1 MNDTDK
7 ENEATTGKCAE
18 CGGETPARDTHQC
31 AACHVTLCESCVE
44 TCHDCGVGLC
54 HGCYEECQ
62 CAETLCH
69 DCALP
74 CSACGR
80 MLLCSDCAV
89 RCDVCDDPLCSDCEY
104 RCEDCDCAL
113 CYECVYD
120 LDGDYAYCSDCWNS
134 RRQEP
139 YYVDSPC
146 WLKMQ
151 EHKHMLT
158 IGLEIEINGA
168 HGQSRLKESPL
179 IAGWCTDL
187 SLDDEGREYQTRI
200 LTREDFDA
208 IYGLVRGIHTES
220 REPDKA
226 GGHMHL
232 RRTSRQTPS
241 RWYWALKGLS
251 DQQARN
257 LNMRHTSN
265 NRWCELIHGDYD
277 GKHTAVNGCHE
288 NTIELRTFARWDET
302 TAHRLIPALEWA
314 SHMWRHF
321 ESHDLYQLKTAD
333 IMRES
338 ARSAYPLEDQTT
350 RRQGGG
356 GTRHAPSTPY
366 RRNGKT
372 RANHGRRATG
382 SPAPPRP
389 PRPEPGRTPPPA
401 GGDGGWGGPERPPV
415 PGLQPPPRHGPSDVP
430 TLPIRRTGERLME
443 RPRDGRVRGRG
454 TITRAATTRRNHRR
468 AAWGPRRPARRRPP
482 AAARTTPS
490 AREAH
495 NPGRAPPNRN
505 RRRTS
510 RA

>member
-1 MNDTDK
+1 MNDNDK

-54 HGCYEECQ
+54 HGCCEECQ

-80 MLLCSDCAV
+80 MLLCSDC
-89 RCDVCDDPLCSDCEY
+89 
-104 RCEDCDCAL
+104 
-113 CYECVYD
+113 
-120 LDGDYAYCSDCWNS
+120 WNS

-139 YYVDSPC
+139 YYADSPC

-338 ARSAYPLEDQTT
+338 ARSAYATPQTT
-350 RRQGGG
+350 
-356 GTRHAPSTPY
+356 
-366 RRNGKT
+366 
-372 RANHGRRATG
+372 
-382 SPAPPRP
+382 PAM
-389 PRPEPGRTPPPA
+389 
-401 GGDGGWGGPERPPV
+401 
-415 PGLQPPPRHGPSDVP
+415 
-430 TLPIRRTGERLME
+430 RL
-443 RPRDGRVRGRG
+443 
-454 TITRAATTRRNHRR
+454 
-468 AAWGPRRPARRRPP
+468 
-482 AAARTTPS
+482 AARK
-490 AREAH
+490 ED
-495 NPGRAPPNRN
+495 
-505 RRRTS
+505 
-510 RA
+510 

>member
-1 MNDTDK
+1 MNDNDK

-80 MLLCSDCAV
+80 ML
-89 RCDVCDDPLCSDCEY
+89 LCSDCEY

-356 GTRHAPSTPY
+356 GGTRHAPSTPY

-389 PRPEPGRTPPPA
+389 PRPEPGRTPPPRRRGRRMGRA
-401 GGDGGWGGPERPPV
+401 GTSAGPRLATAAATRPV
-415 PGLQPPPRHGPSDVP
+415 GRSDPPHPKN
-430 TLPIRRTGERLME
+430 RRTT
-443 RPRDGRVRGRG
+443 DGK
-454 TITRAATTRRNHRR
+454 TTRRPRPRTRDDHTSRDD
-468 AAWGPRRPARRRPP
+468 AAESSASSVGSAPSGAE
-482 AAARTTPS
+482 AAA
-490 AREAH
+490 
-495 NPGRAPPNRN
+495 GRGSNDAIGEGS
-505 RRRTS
+505 T
-510 RA
+510 

>member
-1 MNDTDK
+1 MNDNDK

-139 YYVDSPC
+139 YYADSPC

-187 SLDDEGREYQTRI
+187 SLDDEGRESSP
-200 LTREDFDA
+200 A
-208 IYGLVRGIHTES
+208 
-220 REPDKA
+220 
-226 GGHMHL
+226 
-232 RRTSRQTPS
+232 RTSTPS
-241 RWYWALKGLS
+241 TDSCA
-251 DQQARN
+251 
-257 LNMRHTSN
+257 
-265 NRWCELIHGDYD
+265 E
-277 GKHTAVNGCHE
+277 
-288 NTIELRTFARWDET
+288 
-302 TAHRLIPALEWA
+302 
-314 SHMWRHF
+314 
-321 ESHDLYQLKTAD
+321 
-333 IMRES
+333 
-338 ARSAYPLEDQTT
+338 
-350 RRQGGG
+350 
-356 GTRHAPSTPY
+356 STP
-366 RRNGKT
+366 NQGNPT
-372 RANHGRRATG
+372 RL
-382 SPAPPRP
+382 
-389 PRPEPGRTPPPA
+389 A
-401 GGDGGWGGPERPPV
+401 G
-415 PGLQPPPRHGPSDVP
+415 
-430 TLPIRRTGERLME
+430 TCTCAA
-443 RPRDGRVRGRG
+443 
-454 TITRAATTRRNHRR
+454 RAA
-468 AAWGPRRPARRRPP
+468 RPP
-482 AAARTTPS
+482 AAGT
-490 AREAH
+490 
-495 NPGRAPPNRN
+495 GRSRDCP
-505 RRRTS
+505 TS
-510 RA
+510 RHATSTCATPPTTDGAS

>member
-1 MNDTDK
+1 MNDNDK

-31 AACHVTLCESCVE
+31 AVCHVTLCESCVE

-80 MLLCSDCAV
+80 ML
-89 RCDVCDDPLCSDCEY
+89 LCSDCEY

-350 RRQGGG
+350 RRQGAEERDTHPPPPTA
-356 GTRHAPSTPY
+356 GTEKHERTTAGEP
-366 RRNGKT
+366 
-372 RANHGRRATG
+372 
-382 SPAPPRP
+382 PAPPHPHVRHARNPAGLRP
-389 PRPEPGRTPPPA
+389 PQAGTEDGEGRNVRRSPA
-401 GGDGGWGGPERPPV
+401 C
-415 PGLQPPPRHGPSDVP
+415 
-430 TLPIRRTGERLME
+430 
-443 RPRDGRVRGRG
+443 
-454 TITRAATTRRNHRR
+454 
-468 AAWGPRRPARRRPP
+468 
-482 AAARTTPS
+482 
-490 AREAH
+490 
-495 NPGRAPPNRN
+495 N
-505 RRRTS
+505 RRRDTARRTFRPS
-510 RA
+510 PSEEQAND

>member
-1 MNDTDK
+1 MNDNDK

-18 CGGETPARDTHQC
+18 CRGETPARDTHQC

-44 TCHDCGVGLC
+44 TCHDC
-54 HGCYEECQ
+54 
-62 CAETLCH
+62 
-69 DCALP
+69 ALP

-89 RCDVCDDPLCSDCEY
+89 RCDVCDCALCYECEY

-120 LDGDYAYCSDCWNS
+120 FADDYAYCSDCWNS

-139 YYVDSPC
+139 YYADSPC

-265 NRWCELIHGDYD
+265 NRRCELIHGDYD

-338 ARSAYPLEDQTT
+338 ARSAYQT
-350 RRQGGG
+350 
-356 GTRHAPSTPY
+356 P
-366 RRNGKT
+366 
-372 RANHGRRATG
+372 
-382 SPAPPRP
+382 
-389 PRPEPGRTPPPA
+389 
-401 GGDGGWGGPERPPV
+401 
-415 PGLQPPPRHGPSDVP
+415 
-430 TLPIRRTGERLME
+430 
-443 RPRDGRVRGRG
+443 
-454 TITRAATTRRNHRR
+454 
-468 AAWGPRRPARRRPP
+468 
-482 AAARTTPS
+482 RTTPAMRLS
-490 AREAH
+490 ARKEA
-495 NPGRAPPNRN
+495 
-505 RRRTS
+505 
-510 RA
+510 

>member
-1 MNDTDK
+1 
-7 ENEATTGKCAE
+7 
-18 CGGETPARDTHQC
+18 
-31 AACHVTLCESCVE
+31 
-44 TCHDCGVGLC
+44 
-54 HGCYEECQ
+54 
-62 CAETLCH
+62 
-69 DCALP
+69 
-74 CSACGR
+74 

-120 LDGDYAYCSDCWNS
+120 FADDYAYCSDCWNS

-139 YYVDSPC
+139 YYADSPC

-151 EHKHMLT
+151 EHKHMAHHRARNRNQRRARPEPT
-158 IGLEIEINGA
+158 QGKPAHRGLVHRFEPRRRG
-168 HGQSRLKESPL
+168 
-179 IAGWCTDL
+179 
-187 SLDDEGREYQTRI
+187 TRI

-265 NRWCELIHGDYD
+265 NRWCELTHGDYD

-338 ARSAYPLEDQTT
+338 ARSAYQT
-350 RRQGGG
+350 
-356 GTRHAPSTPY
+356 P
-366 RRNGKT
+366 
-372 RANHGRRATG
+372 
-382 SPAPPRP
+382 
-389 PRPEPGRTPPPA
+389 
-401 GGDGGWGGPERPPV
+401 
-415 PGLQPPPRHGPSDVP
+415 
-430 TLPIRRTGERLME
+430 
-443 RPRDGRVRGRG
+443 
-454 TITRAATTRRNHRR
+454 
-468 AAWGPRRPARRRPP
+468 
-482 AAARTTPS
+482 RTTPAMRLS
-490 AREAH
+490 ARKEA
-495 NPGRAPPNRN
+495 
-505 RRRTS
+505 
-510 RA
+510 

>member
-1 MNDTDK
+1 MNDNDK

-54 HGCYEECQ
+54 HGCCEECQ

-89 RCDVCDDPLCSDCEY
+89 RCGVCDDPLCSDCEY

-120 LDGDYAYCSDCWNS
+120 FADDYAYCSDCWNS

-139 YYVDSPC
+139 YYADSPC

-232 RRTSRQTPS
+232 RRTSRQTPAAGTGRS
-241 RWYWALKGLS
+241 R
-251 DQQARN
+251 DCP
-257 LNMRHTSN
+257 TS
-265 NRWCELIHGDYD
+265 
-277 GKHTAVNGCHE
+277 
-288 NTIELRTFARWDET
+288 
-302 TAHRLIPALEWA
+302 
-314 SHMWRHF
+314 
-321 ESHDLYQLKTAD
+321 
-333 IMRES
+333 
-338 ARSAYPLEDQTT
+338 
-350 RRQGGG
+350 
-356 GTRHAPSTPY
+356 RHATSTC
-366 RRNGKT
+366 
-372 RANHGRRATG
+372 A
-382 SPAPPRP
+382 
-389 PRPEPGRTPPPA
+389 TPPTT
-401 GGDGGWGGPERPPV
+401 DGA
-415 PGLQPPPRHGPSDVP
+415 S
-430 TLPIRRTGERLME
+430 
-443 RPRDGRVRGRG
+443 
-454 TITRAATTRRNHRR
+454 
-468 AAWGPRRPARRRPP
+468 
-482 AAARTTPS
+482 
-490 AREAH
+490 
-495 NPGRAPPNRN
+495 
-505 RRRTS
+505 
-510 RA
+510 

>member
-1 MNDTDK
+1 MNDNDK

-139 YYVDSPC
+139 YYADSPC

-232 RRTSRQTPS
+232 RRTS
-241 RWYWALKGLS
+241 A
-251 DQQARN
+251 
-257 LNMRHTSN
+257 
-265 NRWCELIHGDYD
+265 
-277 GKHTAVNGCHE
+277 
-288 NTIELRTFARWDET
+288 
-302 TAHRLIPALEWA
+302 
-314 SHMWRHF
+314 
-321 ESHDLYQLKTAD
+321 
-333 IMRES
+333 
-338 ARSAYPLEDQTT
+338 
-350 RRQGGG
+350 
-356 GTRHAPSTPY
+356 
-366 RRNGKT
+366 
-372 RANHGRRATG
+372 
-382 SPAPPRP
+382 
-389 PRPEPGRTPPPA
+389 
-401 GGDGGWGGPERPPV
+401 
-415 PGLQPPPRHGPSDVP
+415 
-430 TLPIRRTGERLME
+430 
-443 RPRDGRVRGRG
+443 
-454 TITRAATTRRNHRR
+454 
-468 AAWGPRRPARRRPP
+468 RPP
-482 AAARTTPS
+482 AAGT
-490 AREAH
+490 
-495 NPGRAPPNRN
+495 GRSRDCP
-505 RRRTS
+505 TS
-510 RA
+510 RHATSTCATPPTTDGAS